1 MSDKVLKKILMLAQN
16 GFRVRKS
23 FAPKWESDL
32 GKVQTGVIPQIT
44 KSDLL
49 NTDSSFSRE
58 ALPKFT
64 I

>member
-1 MSDKVLKKILMLAQN
+1 MSDKVLKKILKLAQN
-16 GFRVRKS
+16 GFRARKS

-32 GKVQTGVIPQIT
+32 GKTGVIPQIT